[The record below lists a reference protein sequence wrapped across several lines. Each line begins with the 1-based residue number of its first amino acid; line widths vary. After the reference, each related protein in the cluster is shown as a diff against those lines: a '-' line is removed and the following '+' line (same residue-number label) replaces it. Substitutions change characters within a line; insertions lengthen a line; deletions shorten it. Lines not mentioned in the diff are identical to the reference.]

1 MLTSCNL
8 CSAWSQHL
16 LPFPAPHV
24 QCVIRSLCCLPGDSQ
39 LDLSAVRHDSSF
51 QYLSKWAELAKGAG
65 PVLGLQLC
73 YHNLEIL
80 NSFWANCRVIILN
93 KKYTFLLHSLPQITQ
108 LVLQLKFF
116 YSGLKSHPCPRES
129 VYREAL
135 KSIKTFRLIGF
146 KLGVPSALRL
156 PFLVMFW

>member
-1 MLTSCNL
+1 MLTPRNL
-8 CSAWSQHL
+8 CPTCSHNL
-16 LPFPAPHV
+16 LHFHAPHM
-24 QCVIRSLCCLPGDSQ
+24 QCVIRSLYCLPGDSQ
-39 LDLSAVRHDSSF
+39 LDLSAVRLDSSF

-65 PVLGLQLC
+65 PVLGLLFC

-80 NSFWANCRVIILN
+80 NSFSANRRVIILN

-108 LVLQLKFF
+108 LVLRLKFF
-116 YSGLKSHPCPRES
+116 YSGLKSHPCPRDS
-129 VYREAL
+129 IYREAL